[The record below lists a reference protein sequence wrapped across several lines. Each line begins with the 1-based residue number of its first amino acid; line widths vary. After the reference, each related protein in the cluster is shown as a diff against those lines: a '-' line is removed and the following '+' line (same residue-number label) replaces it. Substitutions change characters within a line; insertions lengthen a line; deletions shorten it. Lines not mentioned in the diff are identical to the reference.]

1 MTPAWAPRREA
12 CVSDGRV
19 SPDVFTSM
27 VERLGHCVGSSQR
40 ALETEARHR
49 HVHRSLQGLRSHGP
63 GKPAE
68 DSAPVGDVER
78 PGRQAGVGTAPWDH
92 QPVSEVLGGQGAE
105 RLGDP
110 KGGSALAPRS
120 FPQRG
125 PPAVGGHRPWWRHRG
140 QGDHCQG
147 GVCMGSVSRPDHAWR
162 AWRLARPAAWARA
175 APRRQACPVP
185 EAGRSHTRHAPCLA
199 RRAAWGPQGPQGWG
213 TGAEACGRHARC
225 RHARRERGERYGLG
239 VPCPTPRRALEA
251 PGPA

>member
-92 QPVSEVLGGQGAE
+92 QPVSEVLGGQGAV

-120 FPQRG
+120 LPKRG

-147 GVCMGSVSRPDHAWR
+147 GVCMSSVSRLA
-162 AWRLARPAAWARA
+162 RLAVGPACGVGAGRTTPPGRPGPRGGAVSHAARA
-175 APRRQACPVP
+175 VP
-185 EAGRSHTRHAPCLA
+185 GEAGRLG
-199 RRAAWGPQGPQGWG
+199 AA
-213 TGAEACGRHARC
+213 GAA
-225 RHARRERGERYGLG
+225 GLG
-239 VPCPTPRRALEA
+239 DRR
-251 PGPA
+251 